1 MIFKKYGVY
10 SMIQVIICC
19 KNLYVK
25 LKDSGLMGM
34 VVLYTIHVRTVQY
47 LIVQVLYIGI
57 ADAGLFYVRILY
69 NSYKELF

>member
-34 VVLYTIHVRTVQY
+34 VVLYCIQY
-47 LIVQVLYIGI
+47 MLYPRSVIFNI
-57 ADAGLFYVRILY
+57 FI
-69 NSYKELF
+69 NQ